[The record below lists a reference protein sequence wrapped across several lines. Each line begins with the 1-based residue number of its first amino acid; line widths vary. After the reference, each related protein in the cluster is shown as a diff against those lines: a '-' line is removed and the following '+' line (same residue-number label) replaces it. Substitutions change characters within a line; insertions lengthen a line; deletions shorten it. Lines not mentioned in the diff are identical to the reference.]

1 MLIKQLRL
9 HTISMFLAKNANKV
23 VLQNKNYLI
32 LDKDRFL
39 RFFENFVDE
48 NGIVNLEFFE
58 QTKNLVKEK
67 IDKNNNKMLNFDEN
81 KDEKYLKKFLKN
93 ILNKI
98 ERQMDSIEQKTL
110 GR

>member
-1 MLIKQLRL
+1 
-9 HTISMFLAKNANKV
+9 LAKNTNKV

-58 QTKNLVKEK
+58 QIKNLVEEK
-67 IDKNNNKMLNFDEN
+67 IDENNKMMNFFDEN
-81 KDEKYLKKFLKN
+81 KDEKYLKKFVKN